1 MAALSLPDV
10 ESSISRKSGQQQHPS
25 HALHLGYVFGRSHA
39 PTTSRGLLQRISA
52 TGAPSPV
59 VAYGDGG
66 HLSPRLCKTNSQR
79 QCHVV
84 HWVNL
89 YNMAFE
95 SLWAAVQEFSKNKN
109 CPRFDMNVSSRRCSR
124 QGSKVAS
131 QIRAKLRSRLHQPTR
146 TYTTA
151 SLLVTSSYGW
161 YIFEVALLR
170 VVFMFRALS
179 QHALGSAEET
189 RSCHLRLYL
198 RLPTHIIRSTK

>member
-1 MAALSLPDV
+1 MPDV

-151 SLLVTSSYGW
+151 SLLVTSSYGV
-161 YIFEVALLR
+161 YAAGHSCTPQSPLP
-170 VVFMFRALS
+170 
-179 QHALGSAEET
+179 GSRWVLPRLDAPLARPSHQCSTGLAAMTNPT
-189 RSCHLRLYL
+189 R
-198 RLPTHIIRSTK
+198 